1 MVLQQWPFEPL
12 YAPTPRSVA
21 EQKITPAQRKQVYL
35 TSSAI
40 LPSAKISPFPRGPY
54 ENAWQVQVVN
64 DIAKA
69 RATPRP
75 REVGLPSPRDI
86 KATMLQGNG
95 AVQMGNINTPRT
107 LAESAS
113 VPKMMQFGVG
123 SEPMQVLQVNRQD
136 LDTKSEYWSG
146 SPRMDWTDTRGEFI
160 RRQEVKDSLKGMN
173 PGARKLQDMSSQVL
187 GGSIVASEI
196 GPLTGSPGAPPPKL
210 SPCMRPGTFG
220 AGPMSARDRYGKH
233 LSTSRDSTMPT
244 SQSAQTLPGV
254 TRRVSETFRDSTD
267 EAMKRCDSQF
277 SNLFDRSG
285 QTEPRS
291 PRKSGRSELHDFA
304 TTPWADA
311 KGEISSRNSQR
322 TRRADNNGVKESVG
336 TIIHCPGP
344 KADPALI
351 SPRSL
356 PETSQEKQHR
366 LEERASWDS
375 ASGMQAEVELARR
388 RRSYRAAASPGGSP
402 LHPAKEKSAPE
413 RKMANLA
420 SGQFRRGTGAPVEPH
435 DEPTSPAWALSGA
448 KRTTVSPP
456 PSAAQSVKS
465 HLHCRAMR
473 NFGHISAHSPR
484 GRKLQEMMTTEGI
497 F

>member
-1 MVLQQWPFEPL
+1 MVVLQRWPFEPV

-21 EQKITPAQRKQVYL
+21 AQKITPAQKKQVYL

-40 LPSAKISPFPRGPY
+40 LPSAKISASPRGPY
-54 ENAWQVQVVN
+54 ENAWQVQVVSE
-64 DIAKA
+64 IAEA

-75 REVGLPSPRDI
+75 REVALPSPRDI

-95 AVQMGNINTPRT
+95 AVQVGNSKIASRL

-123 SEPMQVLQVNRQD
+123 SEPIKVLQVNRQD

-146 SPRMDWTDTRGEFI
+146 SPRMDWSDTRGEFI

-173 PGARKLQDMSSQVL
+173 PGARKLKDMSSQVL
-187 GGSIVASEI
+187 GGSAEFW
-196 GPLTGSPGAPPPKL
+196 GAGAPPPKL
-210 SPCMRPGTFG
+210 SPRLRPGTFG
-220 AGPMSARDRYGKH
+220 SAPMTARDRHGKH
-233 LSTSRDSTMPT
+233 LSTSRDSTLPT

-254 TRRVSETFRDSTD
+254 TRRVSEAFRDSTD
-267 EAMKRCDSQF
+267 EEMKRSDSQF
-277 SNLFDRSG
+277 SNLFDRTW

-291 PRKSGRSELHDFA
+291 PRKSGRSEAHDA
-304 TTPWADA
+304 VNSTWADA
-311 KGEISSRNSQR
+311 KGEISSRNAQR
-322 TRRADNNGVKESVG
+322 ARRTDNNSIKDSVG

-344 KADPALI
+344 MVDPALI

-356 PETSQEKQHR
+356 PETPQERQHR

-388 RRSYRAAASPGGSP
+388 RRSYRAAASPVGSP
-402 LHPAKEKSAPE
+402 LHPAKDMTAPE

-420 SGQFRRGTGAPVEPH
+420 SGQFRRGTGAANEPH
-435 DEPTSPAWALSGA
+435 DEPSSPAWSLSGT
-448 KRTTVSPP
+448 KRTTVSPA

-465 HLHCRAMR
+465 NLQSCAMR
-473 NFGHISAHSPR
+473 QFSHISPNSPR
-484 GRKLQEMMTTEGI
+484 GRKLQEMMTTQGI

>member
-75 REVGLPSPRDI
+75 LEVGLPSPRDI

-95 AVQMGNINTPRT
+95 AVQIGNSNTPSRP

-123 SEPMQVLQVNRQD
+123 SEPIKVLQVNRQD

-146 SPRMDWTDTRGEFI
+146 SPRMDWADTRGESI

-173 PGARKLQDMSSQVL
+173 PGARKLKDMSSQVL
-187 GGSIVASEI
+187 GGIAASEI
-196 GPLTGSPGAPPPKL
+196 GSAGAPPPKL
-210 SPCMRPGTFG
+210 SPRTRPGTYG
-220 AGPMSARDRYGKH
+220 SAPMTARDRYGKH
-233 LSTSRDSTMPT
+233 LSTSRDSTLPT

-267 EAMKRCDSQF
+267 EALRRSDSQF
-277 SNLFDRSG
+277 SNLFDRTG

-291 PRKSGRSELHDFA
+291 PRKSGRSELHDFVNS
-304 TTPWADA
+304 TWADA
-311 KGEISSRNSQR
+311 KGEISSRNAQR
-322 TRRADNNGVKESVG
+322 TRRADNNGIKESVG

-351 SPRSL
+351 SPRCL
-356 PETSQEKQHR
+356 PETPQEKQHR

-388 RRSYRAAASPGGSP
+388 RRSYRAAASPVGSP
-402 LHPAKEKSAPE
+402 LHPAKEKTAPE

-420 SGQFRRGTGAPVEPH
+420 SGQFRRGTGAPSEPH
-435 DEPTSPAWALSGA
+435 DEPTSCAWAV
-448 KRTTVSPP
+448 KRTTVSPR
-456 PSAAQSVKS
+456 PSAAQVVKS
-465 HLHCRAMR
+465 NLQSCVMR
-473 NFGHISAHSPR
+473 NFGHISPHSPR